1 MQEQKKLACLCNLHF
16 LLARLARQEQSH
28 SELTRHQLTN
38 PFHFEAVALPP
49 PPSPRPTSP
58 YRDDS
63 GTKMRT
69 RDARCSIPLARS
81 ASLHHMHPAVAS
93 LDKLGR
99 AQPVQCLRSPQ
110 LLISAIVAWSII
122 VLFDAN
128 FVLSRAMCH
137 DTSIALVPA
146 LRRFSN
152 NVQEVHLT
160 EVSPDSRAIQ
170 QSLRAPQEE
179 LATAINV
186 TSDSSSLHTFSS
198 ATSWP
203 RERSRL
209 ELLGLL
215 YNQVVTRLHSLCP
228 FCPGTVIY
236 PTTTIAVPCLNQ
248 SCIDHSRCH
257 SSATA

>member
-1 MQEQKKLACLCNLHF
+1 MQEQKKLVCLCNVHF

-81 ASLHHMHPAVAS
+81 ALLHHMHPAVAS

-146 LRRFSN
+146 LRRFSTK
-152 NVQEVHLT
+152 VQGVHLT
-160 EVSPDSRAIQ
+160 EVQSRQPRHPAIASCPTGRTRHRNQCHQRLSVPPHFFLGDLVASRKKSTRATWSPL
-170 QSLRAPQEE
+170 QS
-179 LATAINV
+179 
-186 TSDSSSLHTFSS
+186 
-198 ATSWP
+198 
-203 RERSRL
+203 
-209 ELLGLL
+209 G
-215 YNQVVTRLHSLCP
+215 
-228 FCPGTVIY
+228 
-236 PTTTIAVPCLNQ
+236 
-248 SCIDHSRCH
+248 CH
-257 SSATA
+257 SA